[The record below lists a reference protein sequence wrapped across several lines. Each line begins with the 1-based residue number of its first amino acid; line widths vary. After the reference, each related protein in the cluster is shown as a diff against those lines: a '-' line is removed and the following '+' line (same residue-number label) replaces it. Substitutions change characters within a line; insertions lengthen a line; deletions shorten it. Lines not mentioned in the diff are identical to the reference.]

1 MKKTI
6 LLFSV
11 LLTGLITSCKDKQE
25 STGNEST
32 NKQVEI
38 NIEDAIK
45 VNGYDLIK
53 EFQEDRS
60 LANDKYSN
68 KTLLITDLL
77 VEDIF
82 IPNESLTKQ
91 IEARPY
97 NPKSNLGAF
106 GDSYYT
112 YMYNDQEITNTEIE
126 GVINFEIGNEQ
137 LKKAKLLGYEGFE
150 NKIYTKKIDVYGVI
164 SDFGYDVNTNRTNN
178 ISTKYY
184 SLTLS
189 GVQIK

>member
-6 LLFSV
+6 FLVTL
-11 LLTGLITSCKDKQE
+11 LLTGLITSCNDKQE
-25 STGNEST
+25 SSSEENT
-32 NKQVEI
+32 NVQVEL
-38 NIEDAIK
+38 NVEEAIK
-45 VNGYDLIK
+45 VNSYDLIK

-60 LANDKYSN
+60 IAYEKYSN

-82 IPNESLTKQ
+82 IPNESFSKQ

-97 NPKSNLGAF
+97 NPKSNLGTF
-106 GDSYYT
+106 GNSYYT

-137 LKKAKLLGYEGFE
+137 LKKAKLLGYEGIE

-164 SDFGYDVNTNRTNN
+164 SDFGYNVNTNRTNN
-178 ISTKYY
+178 ISTRNFN
-184 SLTLS
+184 LILS